1 MPLNLPNILILTN
14 ENICITLG
22 PGNKFVIITTSSNSA
37 EVSQLYFSTEYLLAI
52 GIIALPPP
60 KLIKDI
66 FKMNQNTFQNKLT
79 FIFSFFVKL

>member
-1 MPLNLPNILILTN
+1 M
-14 ENICITLG
+14 
-22 PGNKFVIITTSSNSA
+22 
-37 EVSQLYFSTEYLLAI
+37 YFSTEYLLAI